1 MYYKPSYNPY
11 TPYICRYTNS
21 LQPNISIDI
30 MKEAAANI
38 LKQLADNRP
47 DWSWEKKELY
57 KSYIDA
63 MKRTNREDE
72 KVILLF
78 IISTMWCLT

>member
-1 MYYKPSYNPY
+1 MNYTPFINAY
-11 TPYICRYTNS
+11 TPYICGYNMGFQSNNGT
-21 LQPNISIDI
+21 DI

-72 KVILLF
+72 KEILLF